1 MPQEQTGE
9 HMSDQPSGPPAQH
22 PDPTRDATGDAVDDL
37 GAASPADLPDGAG
50 PPAGPPAYDSSFG
63 REAPAEPSWVPQRSG
78 AQPPRH
84 VPTPGSPP
92 STSLPR
98 TLGLRGVQAARPVG
112 GRLQPWHVLAI
123 VAGLLVPAG
132 FWAFSGLADDS
143 DLATRAAAGPTRAR
157 PTVPSR
163 SAVVPP
169 VPGLTSPPA
178 PRPPS
183 GATTPT
189 RSAQT
194 SPPTVVRVP
203 DIPVTP
209 VPTDAKTI
217 RFESYAAGGA
227 RVEVSLSDARHT
239 RYDYPVRNAPVAFE
253 TAIGPN
259 VSSNDYYS
267 LRVRLYDPTGSGDRG
282 AVSCRI
288 LVDGIVVTSQ
298 QGRGYA
304 NCYISPYYDI
314 QRR

>member
-1 MPQEQTGE
+1 M
-9 HMSDQPSGPPAQH
+9 
-22 PDPTRDATGDAVDDL
+22 
-37 GAASPADLPDGAG
+37 
-50 PPAGPPAYDSSFG
+50 
-63 REAPAEPSWVPQRSG
+63 
-78 AQPPRH
+78 
-84 VPTPGSPP
+84 
-92 STSLPR
+92 
-98 TLGLRGVQAARPVG
+98 
-112 GRLQPWHVLAI
+112 AI
-123 VAGLLVPAG
+123 VAGLLIPAG
-132 FWAFSGLADDS
+132 FWAVSSLSDDGEP
-143 DLATRAAAGPTRAR
+143 ATRATAGPTRIR
-157 PTVPSR
+157 PTLSRPALPTPSI
-163 SAVVPP
+163 VVPP
-169 VPGLTSPPA
+169 VPGLTPPPA
-178 PRPPS
+178 PGPPS
-183 GATTPT
+183 GAATPT

-194 SPPTVVRVP
+194 APPTIVKVP

-239 RYDYPVRNAPVAFE
+239 RYDYPVSTAPVAFE
-253 TAIGPN
+253 TPIGKN

-298 QGRGYA
+298 QGRGYV

>member
-1 MPQEQTGE
+1 MT
-9 HMSDQPSGPPAQH
+9 DQPSTPPAS
-22 PDPTRDATGDAVDDL
+22 PASP
-37 GAASPADLPDGAG
+37 ASPADLPDPGDDG
-50 PPAGPPAYDSSFG
+50 GDPAGPPAYDSSFG

-78 AQPPRH
+78 AQPTGHAPVRSGPPE
-84 VPTPGSPP
+84 VPAS
-92 STSLPR
+92 R
-98 TLGLRGVQAARPVG
+98 TLDLRGGQAARLLG
-112 GRLQPWHVLAI
+112 GRLQAWHVVAI
-123 VAGLLVPAG
+123 VAGLLIPAG
-132 FWAFSGLADDS
+132 VWAVASLTDDP
-143 DLATRAAAGPTRAR
+143 LERATTGATRVR
-157 PTVPSR
+157 PTLSRPAVPSR
-163 SAVVPP
+163 SIAVPQL
-169 VPGLTSPPA
+169 PGVTSPAA

-183 GATTPT
+183 GAQAPT
-189 RSAQT
+189 RSPRTA
-194 SPPTVVRVP
+194 PPPIVKVP

-209 VPTDAKTI
+209 VPTDARTI

-239 RYDYPVRNAPVAFE
+239 RYDYPVRTAPVAFE
-253 TAIGPN
+253 TPIGKN